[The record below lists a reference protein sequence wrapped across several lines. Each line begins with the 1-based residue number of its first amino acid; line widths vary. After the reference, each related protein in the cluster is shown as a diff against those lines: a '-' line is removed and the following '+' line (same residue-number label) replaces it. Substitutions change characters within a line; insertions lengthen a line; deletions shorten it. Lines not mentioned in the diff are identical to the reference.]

1 MIAQRWRTPANAVTL
16 LRILLTPIVV
26 IAVIQGRH
34 REAAAWFVLAAFTD
48 FLDGLLARSQNAVSS
63 VGQYFDPIA
72 DKLLLSGVFI
82 ALAIEGSL
90 PGWFLALVLGRDLAL
105 VTASAIAMR
114 ISTYSDY
121 TPTIWGKISTALQ
134 ILAAVTLLASNAEGS
149 RAYPGAGRA
158 AVYAAGFATAW
169 STIHYTWRGVM
180 YFVRRPNLKRPVD

>member
-16 LRILLTPIVV
+16 IRILLTPIVV
-26 IAVIQGRH
+26 MAIIQGRH
-34 REAAAWFVLAAFTD
+34 REAAVWFALAAFTD
-48 FLDGLLARSQNAVSS
+48 FLDGLLARAQNAVSS

-105 VTASAIAMR
+105 VAASAIAMR
-114 ISTYSDY
+114 VSTYSDY

-134 ILAAVTLLASNAEGS
+134 ILAVVTLLALNVEGS
-149 RAYPGAGRA
+149 RAYSGAALATIYAA
-158 AVYAAGFATAW
+158 AVGTAW
-169 STIHYTWRGVM
+169 SAIHYTWRGVM
-180 YFVRRPNLKRPVD
+180 YFVRRSHPRTAR